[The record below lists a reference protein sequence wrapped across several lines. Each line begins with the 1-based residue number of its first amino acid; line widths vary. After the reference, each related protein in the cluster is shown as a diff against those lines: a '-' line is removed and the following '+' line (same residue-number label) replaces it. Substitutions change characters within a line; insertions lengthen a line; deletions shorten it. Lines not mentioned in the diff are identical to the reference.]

1 LGSIKRLKSRS
12 FEKVNGMSL
21 NSLERTID
29 KVLSQKESALISEID
44 SALQKS
50 LKNLESSKSILEVEY
65 DGIIES
71 SKKQAEN
78 LKRQIIG
85 SSTLNARNKEL
96 IIIESAIDEIFTKAK
111 EKLAQSNNEK
121 NYEKLLTRMIQ
132 DSVSKLGSDIVIQC
146 NKTDQKLVRK
156 ISSQE
161 STGKN
166 MKISV
171 SDDFLD
177 IIGGIKAT
185 SVDGTMTLDN
195 TLDSNIETLKP
206 LIRKDI
212 VQLLRREKK

>member
-1 LGSIKRLKSRS
+1 
-12 FEKVNGMSL
+12 MSL

-44 SALQKS
+44 SALQNS
-50 LKNLESSKSILEVEY
+50 LKNLESSKTTLQVEY
-65 DGIIES
+65 DAIIES
-71 SKKQAEN
+71 SRKQAES

-85 SSTLNARNKEL
+85 SSTLSARNKEL
-96 IIIESAIDEIFTKAK
+96 IIIESAIDEIFTTAK

-132 DSVSKLGSDIVIQC
+132 DSVSKLGSEIVIQC
-146 NKTDQKLVRK
+146 NKADQKLVRK

-161 STGKN
+161 STTKN
-166 MKISV
+166 MKVSV
-171 SDDFLD
+171 SDNFLD

-185 SVDGTMTLDN
+185 SADGTMTLDN
-195 TLDSNIETLKP
+195 TLDSNIESLKP

-212 VQLLRREKK
+212 VQLLRGENK

>member
-1 LGSIKRLKSRS
+1 
-12 FEKVNGMSL
+12 MSL

-132 DSVSKLGSDIVIQC
+132 DSVSRLGSDIVIRC

>member
-1 LGSIKRLKSRS
+1 
-12 FEKVNGMSL
+12 MSL

-29 KVLSQKESALISEID
+29 KVLSQKESELVSEID
-44 SALQKS
+44 SALQNS
-50 LKNLESSKSILEVEY
+50 LKNLESSKSTLQVEY

-111 EKLAQSNNEK
+111 EKLTRSNNEK

-132 DSVSKLGSDIVIQC
+132 DSVSKLGSNIVIQC

-177 IIGGIKAT
+177 MIGGIKAT
-185 SVDGTMTLDN
+185 SVDGTMTLDS
-195 TLDSNIETLKP
+195 TLDSNIESLKP

-212 VQLLRREKK
+212 VQLLRGEKK

>member
-1 LGSIKRLKSRS
+1 
-12 FEKVNGMSL
+12 MSL

-29 KVLSQKESALISEID
+29 KVLSQKESELISEID
-44 SALQKS
+44 SALHNS
-50 LKNLESSKSILEVEY
+50 LKNLESSKSTLQVEY
-65 DGIIES
+65 ENIIES

-111 EKLAQSNNEK
+111 EKLTQSNNEK

-146 NKTDQKLVRK
+146 NKADQKLVRK

-195 TLDSNIETLKP
+195 TLDSNIESLKP

-212 VQLLRREKK
+212 VQLLRGEKK

>member
-1 LGSIKRLKSRS
+1 
-12 FEKVNGMSL
+12 MSL

-29 KVLSQKESALISEID
+29 KVLSQKESELVSEID
-44 SALQKS
+44 SALQNS
-50 LKNLESSKSILEVEY
+50 LKNLESSKSTLQVEY
-65 DGIIES
+65 DAIIES

-132 DSVSKLGSDIVIQC
+132 DSVSKLGSDIIIQC
-146 NKTDQKLVRK
+146 NKADQKLVRK

-166 MKISV
+166 MKINV

-177 IIGGIKAT
+177 IIGGIKTT

-195 TLDSNIETLKP
+195 TLDSNIESLKP

-212 VQLLRREKK
+212 VQLLRGEKK

>member
-1 LGSIKRLKSRS
+1 
-12 FEKVNGMSL
+12 MSL

-44 SALQKS
+44 SALQNS
-50 LKNLESSKSILEVEY
+50 LKNLESSKTTLQVEY
-65 DGIIES
+65 DAIIES
-71 SKKQAEN
+71 SKKQAES

-132 DSVSKLGSDIVIQC
+132 DSVSKLGAEIVIQC
-146 NKTDQKLVRK
+146 NKADQKLVRK
-156 ISSQE
+156 VSSQE

-171 SDDFLD
+171 SDDFID

-185 SVDGTMTLDN
+185 SADGTMTLDN
-195 TLDSNIETLKP
+195 TLDSNIESLKP

-212 VQLLRREKK
+212 VQLLRGGNK

>member
-1 LGSIKRLKSRS
+1 
-12 FEKVNGMSL
+12 MSL

-29 KVLSQKESALISEID
+29 KVLSQKESELVSEID
-44 SALQKS
+44 SALQNS
-50 LKNLESSKSILEVEY
+50 LKNLESSKSTLQVEY

-111 EKLAQSNNEK
+111 EKLTQSNNEK

-156 ISSQE
+156 ISLQE

-177 IIGGIKAT
+177 MIGGIKAT
-185 SVDGTMTLDN
+185 SVDGTMTLDS
-195 TLDSNIETLKP
+195 TLDSNIESLKP

-212 VQLLRREKK
+212 VQLLRGEKK

>member
-1 LGSIKRLKSRS
+1 
-12 FEKVNGMSL
+12 MSL

-44 SALQKS
+44 SALQNS
-50 LKNLESSKSILEVEY
+50 LKNLESSKTTLQVEY
-65 DGIIES
+65 DAIIES

-96 IIIESAIDEIFTKAK
+96 IIIESAIEEIFTKAK

-132 DSVSKLGSDIVIQC
+132 DSVSKLGSDIIIQC
-146 NKTDQKLVRK
+146 NKADQKLVRK

-166 MKISV
+166 MKSSI

-185 SVDGTMTLDN
+185 SADGTMTLDN
-195 TLDSNIETLKP
+195 TLDSNIESLKP
-206 LIRKDI
+206 LIRKEI
-212 VQLLRREKK
+212 VQLLRGENK

>member
-1 LGSIKRLKSRS
+1 
-12 FEKVNGMSL
+12 MSL

-44 SALQKS
+44 SALQNS
-50 LKNLESSKSILEVEY
+50 LKNLETSKGSLQVEY
-65 DGIIES
+65 ANIIES

-96 IIIESAIDEIFTKAK
+96 VIIESAIDEIFNKAK
-111 EKLAQSNNEK
+111 EKLAKGNNEK
-121 NYEKLLTRMIQ
+121 DYEKLLTRMIQ
-132 DSVSKLGSDIVIQC
+132 DSVAKLGSEIIIHC
-146 NKTDQKLVRK
+146 NSADLKLVKK

-161 STGKN
+161 SSDKN
-166 MKISV
+166 MKITV
-171 SDDFLD
+171 SDEAID
-177 IIGGIKAT
+177 IIGGIKAA

-212 VQLLRREKK
+212 VQLLRGENK

>member
-1 LGSIKRLKSRS
+1 
-12 FEKVNGMSL
+12 MSL

-29 KVLSQKESALISEID
+29 KVLSQKESALISEIE
-44 SALQKS
+44 SALQNS
-50 LKNLESSKSILEVEY
+50 LKNLESSKGSLQVEY
-65 DGIIES
+65 DSIIES

-96 IIIESAIDEIFTKAK
+96 VIIESAIDEIFNKAK
-111 EKLAQSNNEK
+111 EKLAKGNNEK
-121 NYEKLLTRMIQ
+121 DYEKLLTRMIQ
-132 DSVSKLGSDIVIQC
+132 DSVAKLGSEIIIRC
-146 NKTDQKLVRK
+146 NSTDLKLVKK

-161 STGKN
+161 SSDKK
-166 MKISV
+166 MKITV
-171 SDDFLD
+171 SDEAID
-177 IIGGIKAT
+177 IIGGIKAS

-212 VQLLRREKK
+212 VQLLRGENK

>member
-1 LGSIKRLKSRS
+1 
-12 FEKVNGMSL
+12 MSL

-44 SALQKS
+44 SALQNS
-50 LKNLESSKSILEVEY
+50 LKNLESSKTTLQVEY
-65 DGIIES
+65 DAIIES
-71 SKKQAEN
+71 SKKQAES

-121 NYEKLLTRMIQ
+121 NYEKLLTRVIQ
-132 DSVSKLGSDIVIQC
+132 DSVSKLGSDILIQC
-146 NKTDQKLVRK
+146 NKADQKLVRK

-166 MKISV
+166 MKVSV
-171 SDDFLD
+171 SDNFLD

-185 SVDGTMTLDN
+185 SADGTMTLDN
-195 TLDSNIETLKP
+195 TLDSNIESLKP

-212 VQLLRREKK
+212 VQLLRGENK

>member
-1 LGSIKRLKSRS
+1 
-12 FEKVNGMSL
+12 MSL

-29 KVLSQKESALISEID
+29 KVLSQKESELISDID
-44 SALQKS
+44 SALQNS
-50 LKNLESSKSILEVEY
+50 LKNLESSKSTLQVEY
-65 DGIIES
+65 DAIIES

-121 NYEKLLTRMIQ
+121 NYEKLLTRLIQ
-132 DSVSKLGSDIVIQC
+132 DSVSKLGSDTVIQC
-146 NKTDQKLVRK
+146 NKADQKLVRK
-156 ISSQE
+156 VSSQE

-171 SDDFLD
+171 SDDFID

-185 SVDGTMTLDN
+185 SADGTMTLDN
-195 TLDSNIETLKP
+195 TLDSNIKSLKP

-212 VQLLRREKK
+212 VQLLRGENK

>member
-1 LGSIKRLKSRS
+1 
-12 FEKVNGMSL
+12 MSL

-44 SALQKS
+44 SALQNS
-50 LKNLESSKSILEVEY
+50 LKNLESSKGSLQVEY
-65 DGIIES
+65 ANIIES

-96 IIIESAIDEIFTKAK
+96 VIIESAIDEIFNKAK
-111 EKLAQSNNEK
+111 EKLAKSNNEK
-121 NYEKLLTRMIQ
+121 DYEKLLTGMVQ
-132 DSVSKLGSDIVIQC
+132 DSVAKLGSEIIIPC
-146 NKTDQKLVRK
+146 NKTDLKLVK
-156 ISSQE
+156 NIMSQE
-161 STGKN
+161 SSDKK
-166 MKISV
+166 MKIIV
-171 SDDFLD
+171 SDEAID
-177 IIGGIKAT
+177 IIGGIKAA

-212 VQLLRREKK
+212 VQLLRGENK

>member
-1 LGSIKRLKSRS
+1 
-12 FEKVNGMSL
+12 MSL

-44 SALQKS
+44 SALQNS
-50 LKNLESSKSILEVEY
+50 LKNLESSKTTLQVEY
-65 DGIIES
+65 DAIIES

-121 NYEKLLTRMIQ
+121 NYEKLLTKMIQ
-132 DSVSKLGSDIVIQC
+132 YSVSKLGSDILIQC
-146 NKTDQKLVRK
+146 NKADQKLVRK

-166 MKISV
+166 MKVSV

-185 SVDGTMTLDN
+185 SADGTMTLDN
-195 TLDSNIETLKP
+195 TLDSNIESLKP

-212 VQLLRREKK
+212 VQLLRGENK

>member
-1 LGSIKRLKSRS
+1 
-12 FEKVNGMSL
+12 MSL
-21 NSLERTID
+21 NSLESTID

-50 LKNLESSKSILEVEY
+50 LKNLESSKSSLQTEY
-65 DGIIES
+65 DNIIES

-96 IIIESAIDEIFTKAK
+96 VIIESAIDEIFNKAK
-111 EKLAQSNNEK
+111 KKLAESNSQK
-121 NYEKLLTRMIQ
+121 NYEKLLASMIE
-132 DSVSKLGSDIVIQC
+132 DTAAKLGSDVVIQC
-146 NKTDQKLVRK
+146 NKTDLKLVKK
-156 ISSQE
+156 ISSEE
-161 STGKN
+161 STNKKV
-166 MKISV
+166 KITV
-171 SDDFLD
+171 SDEVID

-195 TLDSNIETLKP
+195 TLDSSIESLKP

-212 VQLLRREKK
+212 VHMLRGENK

>member
-1 LGSIKRLKSRS
+1 
-12 FEKVNGMSL
+12 MSL

-29 KVLSQKESALISEID
+29 KVLSQKESELISEID
-44 SALQKS
+44 SALQNS

-111 EKLAQSNNEK
+111 EKLTQSNNEK

-146 NKTDQKLVRK
+146 NKADQKLVRK

-177 IIGGIKAT
+177 IIGGIKVT

-195 TLDSNIETLKP
+195 TLDSNIESLKP
-206 LIRKDI
+206 FIRKDI
-212 VQLLRREKK
+212 VQLLRGEKK

>member
-1 LGSIKRLKSRS
+1 
-12 FEKVNGMSL
+12 MSL

-50 LKNLESSKSILEVEY
+50 LKNLESSKSSLQTEY
-65 DGIIES
+65 DNIIKS

-96 IIIESAIDEIFTKAK
+96 VIIESAIDEIFNKAR
-111 EKLAQSNNEK
+111 EKLAESNSQK
-121 NYEKLLTRMIQ
+121 NYEKLLASMIE
-132 DSVSKLGSDIVIQC
+132 DTAAKLGSDVVIQC
-146 NKTDQKLVRK
+146 NKTDLKLVKK
-156 ISSQE
+156 ISSEE
-161 STGKN
+161 STNKKV
-166 MKISV
+166 KITV
-171 SDDFLD
+171 SDEVIDV
-177 IIGGIKAT
+177 IGGIKAT

-195 TLDSNIETLKP
+195 TLDSSIESLKP

-212 VQLLRREKK
+212 VQLLRGEIK